1 MFSFGSGENRDSL
14 SSLKIRIFCA
24 DPCWR
29 GKIRMYNVAF
39 EQNEYAQYNITFE
52 IKEGNSKVKDMFL
65 FIYDYVIGMS

>member
-1 MFSFGSGENRDSL
+1 
-14 SSLKIRIFCA
+14 
-24 DPCWR
+24 
-29 GKIRMYNVAF
+29 MYNVAF